1 MPELREVFEMVT
13 KQTEPD
19 VDAWREQEQRQRR
32 TSRNRKWG
40 ALVAAAAISIA
51 VVFVATRLADG
62 GAHGE
67 PATPPSTTEPSAE
80 EIANRFVE
88 SYGAFDAE
96 AALSYLADDADISV
110 LMRGPQDGQGLE
122 EDLSL
127 NLSMLKA
134 QGYVQIS
141 DSCQS
146 QGTSWEG
153 TYVRCAFA
161 YHLLGSDRIGLGPFE
176 GSTFKLT
183 IQDGEIVR
191 ASLDWANDEF
201 SPQMWDP
208 FSEWVSANYPDDAEV
223 MYAYCACSGAS
234 GFAIQ
239 NLTERSI
246 RLWRLHVAEYV
257 DHVTGN

>member
-1 MPELREVFEMVT
+1 MPDVQEVFRMATQEIRP
-13 KQTEPD
+13 KD
-19 VDAWREQEQRQRR
+19 GFVDRQLSRQRR
-32 TSRNRKWG
+32 TNRNRKWG
-40 ALVAAAAISIA
+40 ALAVAAAIGIA
-51 VVFVATRLADG
+51 AVFVATRLADG
-62 GAHGE
+62 GAQGT
-67 PATPPSTTEPSAE
+67 PATPPSTTGPSAE
-80 EIANRFVE
+80 ETANGFVE
-88 SYGAFDAE
+88 AYGAFDAD

-110 LMRGPQDGQGLE
+110 LMRGPQEGRGLE
-122 EDLSL
+122 EDLSR
-127 NLSMLKA
+127 NLSMLEA
-134 QGYVQIS
+134 QGYVQLS

-183 IQDGEIVR
+183 IQDGEVVR
-191 ASLDWANDEF
+191 ASQDWANAEF

-208 FSEWVSANYPDDAEV
+208 FSEWITANHPDDVEV
-223 MYAYCACSGAS
+223 MYADCACSGAD
-234 GFAIQ
+234 GLAIP
-239 NLTERSI
+239 NLTGRSI